1 MPHGAGRG
9 RERFAL
15 PRILDADGHV
25 IERDVELLE
34 YLEPPYRGNPVLL
47 GYPFFPTLDGF
58 HRGAILAR
66 NELYKDYNI
75 NAETWIDFM
84 DRVGIESTVL
94 YPTAGLAAGL
104 IQDPDWAVAVC
115 KAYNNWLADRYHRV
129 NPSRLRGVAL
139 LPLQDPAEAAK
150 ELRRAV
156 KELGM
161 VGGLMVSNGAD
172 AGLRKPLGEPEFWP
186 VYAEAQRLGCP
197 LAFHGA
203 PSWGLGLEA
212 FRQFAPSQSLE
223 HPFAQMIQLTSIVL
237 SGVLEEFPTVRMA
250 FLESGT
256 AWIPFMMD
264 RLDRAYEI
272 WNSARY
278 REFSSLVRKKPSEY
292 LTEGRVF
299 VSCEGSEQTLVYALS
314 RLGQGSVLYASDFPH
329 ESNPEIAQRE
339 IRELAEREDLSEE
352 AKKKIFSDNVEALYR
367 SQV

>member
-1 MPHGAGRG
+1 M
-9 RERFAL
+9 F
-15 PRILDADGHV
+15 RILDADGHV
-25 IERDVELLE
+25 IERDAELLE
-34 YLEPPYRGNPVLL
+34 YLEPPYQGNPVLL

-58 HRGAILAR
+58 QRGAILAR
-66 NELYKDYNI
+66 NEMYKDYNI
-75 NAETWIDFM
+75 TAQTWIDFL
-84 DRVGIESTVL
+84 DQVGIESTVL

-115 KAYNNWLADRYHRV
+115 KAYNNWFFDRYHRV
-129 NPSRLRGVAL
+129 NPARLRGVAL
-139 LPLQDPAEAAK
+139 LPLQDPQEAAK

-156 KELGM
+156 EELGL

-172 AGLRKPLGEPEFWP
+172 AGVREPLGGPMFWP
-186 VYAEAQRLGCP
+186 IYAEAERLGCP

-223 HPFAQMIQLTSIVL
+223 HPFAQMIQLTSVVL
-237 SGVLEEFPTVRMA
+237 SGVLEQFATVRMA

-278 REFSSLVRKKPSEY
+278 REFSPLVRKKPSEY
-292 LTEGRVF
+292 LREGRIF
-299 VSCEGSEQTLVYALS
+299 VSCEGSEQTLAYALS
-314 RLGQGSVLYASDFPH
+314 RLGERAVLYASDFPH
-329 ESNPEIAQRE
+329 ESNPAIAARE
-339 IRELAEREDLSEE
+339 VRELQERDDLS
-352 AKKKIFSDNVEALYR
+352 ATVKQQIFADNVEAFYR
-367 SQV
+367 RETAYVRGVGH